1 MIQRIEFK
9 VGLFITIT
17 SLLIMASIG
26 YVAYKKGVFS
36 KVYTYTLSSKTGE
49 NLTEGM
55 PVAVWG
61 FTIGRVSSLELN
73 DQGTVLIRIKI
84 PERHI
89 RMIRAGSKFVLDKPL
104 IGSPRIIVKTT
115 DLNDL
120 PLSTEMIPE
129 LTESNDINEIIKRAQ
144 PIVDK
149 ADRIMANIT
158 QITANLADPA
168 GDVNRILRDAEAL
181 IARFSKRDSLLEM
194 AVGDPESVKS
204 VHEALKKLRDITG
217 KADGILQRVD
227 AMAGK
232 ADGILQ
238 RVDAMAGKTDEELY
252 GRDGVLPQFRNILR
266 DLLAKLAKIDATFDN
281 INKVSSEAA
290 DSTKDL
296 RALRNELDETVTAIG
311 NLADEIDRKIPF
323 KTRPEIKL
331 P

>member
-1 MIQRIEFK
+1 MTQRIEFK

-17 SLLIMASIG
+17 SFLIMASIG
-26 YVAYKKGVFS
+26 YVAYKKGMFS
-36 KVYTYTLSSKTGE
+36 KVYTYTLSSQTGE

-89 RMIRAGSKFVLDKPL
+89 RMIRADSKFILDKPL
-104 IGSPRIIVKTT
+104 IGSPRILVKTT
-115 DLNDL
+115 NLNGL
-120 PLSTEMIPE
+120 PLSPLTIPE

-144 PIVDK
+144 PIIDK
-149 ADRIMANIT
+149 ADRIMGNLEG
-158 QITANLADPA
+158 ITANLADPK
-168 GDVNRILRDAEAL
+168 GNVNRILRDAEAL
-181 IARFSKRDSLLEM
+181 VARFSKKDSLLEM

-204 VHEALKKLRDITG
+204 IHEALKKLRDITA

-227 AMAGK
+227 
-232 ADGILQ
+232 GILQ
-238 RVDAMAGKTDEELY
+238 RVDGMAGKTDEELY

-266 DLLAKLAKIDATFDN
+266 DLLTKLAKIDATFDN
-281 INKVSSEAA
+281 INKISTEAA

-296 RALRNELDETVTAIG
+296 KALRNELDETVTAIG
-311 NLADEIDRKIPF
+311 NLAGEIDRMIPF

>member
-9 VGLFITIT
+9 VGLFILIT

-26 YVAYKKGVFS
+26 YVAYRKGVFS
-36 KVYTYTLSSKTGE
+36 KVYTYTLSSQTGE

-73 DQGTVLIRIKI
+73 DKGVVLIRIKI

-89 RMIRAGSKFVLDKPL
+89 RMIRADSRFVLDKPL
-104 IGSPRIIVKTT
+104 IGSPRILVTTT
-115 DLNDL
+115 DLNGQ
-120 PLSTEMIPE
+120 PLSPLMIPE

-149 ADRIMANIT
+149 AALIMANIER
-158 QITANLADPA
+158 ITANLADPT
-168 GDVNRILRDAEAL
+168 GDVNRILRDAETL
-181 IARFSKRDSLLEM
+181 IARFSKKDSLLEI
-194 AVGDPESVKS
+194 AIGDPESVKS
-204 VHEALKKLRDITG
+204 VHDALRKLRDITA
-217 KADGILQRVD
+217 KADEIL
-227 AMAGK
+227 K
-232 ADGILQ
+232 

-252 GRDGVLPQFRNILR
+252 GRDGVLPQFRGILR

-281 INKVSSEAA
+281 LNKISAEAA

-296 RALRNELDETVTAIG
+296 KALRNELDETISAIG
-311 NLADEIDRKIPF
+311 DLAGEIDRMIPF

>member
-1 MIQRIEFK
+1 VQRIEFK

-26 YVAYKKGVFS
+26 YVAYKKGAFS

-55 PVAVWG
+55 PVTVWG
-61 FTIGRVSSLELN
+61 FMIGRVSSLELN

-89 RMIRAGSKFVLDKPL
+89 RMIRADSKFVLDKPL
-104 IGSPRIIVKTT
+104 IGMPRIVVTTTNLNGPPLSPR
-115 DLNDL
+115 
-120 PLSTEMIPE
+120 SIPE
-129 LTESNDINEIIKRAQ
+129 ITESNDINEIIKQAR
-144 PIVDK
+144 PIIGK
-149 ADRIMANIT
+149 ADLIMGNFA
-158 QITANLADPA
+158 QITANLADPE
-168 GDVNRILRDAEAL
+168 GDVNRILRDAEKL
-181 IARFSKRDSLLEM
+181 VARFSKKESILEM
-194 AVGDPESVKS
+194 AVGDPESIQS
-204 VHEALKKLRDITG
+204 IHEALKKLKDIT
-217 KADGILQRVD
+217 ARVDGILQRFD

-232 ADGILQ
+232 
-238 RVDAMAGKTDEELY
+238 MDEELY
-252 GRDGVLPQFRNILR
+252 SRDGVLPQVRNILR
-266 DLLAKLAKIDATFDN
+266 DLLTKLIKIDITFDN
-281 INKVSSEAA
+281 INKVSTEAV

-296 RALRNELDETVTAIG
+296 RALRKELDETVTAIG

>member
-89 RMIRAGSKFVLDKPL
+89 RMIRADSKFVLDKPL
-104 IGSPRIIVKTT
+104 IGSPRIIVKTV
-115 DLNDL
+115 DLNG
-120 PLSTEMIPE
+120 PLLSPETIPE
-129 LTESNDINEIIKRAQ
+129 MTESNDINEIIKRAQ

-149 ADRIMANIT
+149 ADRIMANIA
-158 QITANLADPA
+158 QITANLADPE
-168 GDVNRILRDAEAL
+168 GDINRILRDAEAL
-181 IARFSKRDSLLEM
+181 IARFSKKESLLDM
-194 AVGDPESVKS
+194 VVGDSESIKS
-204 VHEALKKLRDITG
+204 IHEALKKLRDITV
-217 KADGILQRVD
+217 KVDGILER
-227 AMAGK
+227 
-232 ADGILQ
+232 I
-238 RVDAMAGKTDEELY
+238 DAMAGKTDEELY

-266 DLLAKLAKIDATFDN
+266 DLMAKLAKIDATFDN

-296 RALRNELDETVTAIG
+296 RALRNQLDETVTAIG

>member
-1 MIQRIEFK
+1 MTLKIEFK

-17 SLLIMASIG
+17 SMLIMASIG
-26 YVAYKKGVFS
+26 YVAYKKGMFS
-36 KVYTYTLSSKTGE
+36 KVYTYTLSSQTGE

-89 RMIRAGSKFVLDKPL
+89 RMIRADSKFILDKPL
-104 IGSPRIIVKTT
+104 IGSPRILVKTT
-115 DLNDL
+115 NLNGL
-120 PLSTEMIPE
+120 PLSPLTIPE

-144 PIVDK
+144 PIIDK
-149 ADRIMANIT
+149 ADRIMGNLEG
-158 QITANLADPA
+158 ITANLADPK
-168 GDVNRILRDAEAL
+168 GNVNRILRDAEAL
-181 IARFSKRDSLLEM
+181 VARFSKKDSLLEM

-204 VHEALKKLRDITG
+204 IHEALKKLRDITA

-227 AMAGK
+227 
-232 ADGILQ
+232 GILQ
-238 RVDAMAGKTDEELY
+238 RVDGMAGKTDEELY

-266 DLLAKLAKIDATFDN
+266 DLLTKLAKIDATFDN
-281 INKVSSEAA
+281 INKISTEAA

-296 RALRNELDETVTAIG
+296 KALRNELDETVTAIG
-311 NLADEIDRKIPF
+311 NLAGEIDRMIPF

>member
-9 VGLFITIT
+9 VGLFILIT

-26 YVAYKKGVFS
+26 YVAYKKGAFS
-36 KVYTYTLSSKTGE
+36 KVYTYTLSSQTGE

-73 DQGTVLIRIKI
+73 DKGIVLIRIKI

-89 RMIRAGSKFVLDKPL
+89 RMIRADSKFVLDKPL
-104 IGSPRIIVKTT
+104 IGSPRILVKTS
-115 DLNDL
+115 DLNGL
-120 PLSTEMIPE
+120 PLSPQMIPE

-149 ADRIMANIT
+149 ADRIMANIE
-158 QITANLADPA
+158 QITANLANPA
-168 GDVNRILRDAEAL
+168 GDVNRILRDAETL
-181 IARFSKRDSLLEM
+181 IGRFSKKDSLLEI
-194 AVGDPESVKS
+194 AIGDPESIKS
-204 VHEALKKLRDITG
+204 IHDALRKVRDITS
-217 KADGILQRVD
+217 
-227 AMAGK
+227 K

-266 DLLAKLAKIDATFDN
+266 DLLAKLIKIDTTFDN
-281 INKVSSEAA
+281 VNKISSEAA

-296 RALRNELDETVTAIG
+296 KALRNELDETITAIG
-311 NLADEIDRKIPF
+311 NLAGEIDRMIPF
-323 KTRPEIKL
+323 KAKPEIKL

>member
-1 MIQRIEFK
+1 MAQRIEFK

-36 KVYTYTLSSKTGE
+36 KVHTYTLSSKTGE

-89 RMIRAGSKFVLDKPL
+89 RMIRAGSTFVLDKPL
-104 IGSPRIIVKTT
+104 IGSPRILVKTT
-115 DLNDL
+115 DLNGL
-120 PLSTEMIPE
+120 PLSPLTIPE

-144 PIVDK
+144 PIIDK
-149 ADRIMANIT
+149 ADRIMANIEG
-158 QITANLADPA
+158 ITANLADPK

-194 AVGDPESVKS
+194 AIGDPESVKS
-204 VHEALKKLRDITG
+204 IHEAIKKLRDITG

-232 ADGILQ
+232 
-238 RVDAMAGKTDEELY
+238 TDEEIY
-252 GRDGVLPQFRNILR
+252 GRDGVLPQVRSILR
-266 DLLAKLAKIDATFDN
+266 DLLAKLVKIDATFDN
-281 INKVSSEAA
+281 INTVSTEAA
-290 DSTKDL
+290 DSTRDL
-296 RALRNELDETVTAIG
+296 KALRNELDETVTAIG
-311 NLADEIDRKIPF
+311 NLANEIDRKIPF

>member
-26 YVAYKKGVFS
+26 YVAYKKGMFS
-36 KVYTYTLSSKTGE
+36 KVYTYTLSSQTGE

-89 RMIRAGSKFVLDKPL
+89 RMIRADSKFILDKPL
-104 IGSPRIIVKTT
+104 IGSPRILVKTT
-115 DLNDL
+115 NLNGL
-120 PLSTEMIPE
+120 PLSPLTIPV

-144 PIVDK
+144 PIIDK
-149 ADRIMANIT
+149 ADRIMANIEG
-158 QITANLADPA
+158 ITANLADPK

-181 IARFSKRDSLLEM
+181 IARFSKKDSLLEM

-204 VHEALKKLRDITG
+204 IHEAMKKLRDIT
-217 KADGILQRVD
+217 V
-227 AMAGK
+227 K

-252 GRDGVLPQFRNILR
+252 GRDGVLPQFRNILH

-311 NLADEIDRKIPF
+311 NLADEIDRMIPF

>member
-1 MIQRIEFK
+1 MVQRIEFK

-26 YVAYKKGVFS
+26 YVAYKKGAFS

-55 PVAVWG
+55 PVTVWG
-61 FTIGRVSSLELN
+61 FMIGRVSSLELN

-89 RMIRAGSKFVLDKPL
+89 RMIRADSKFVLDKPL
-104 IGSPRIIVKTT
+104 IGTPRIVVTTTNLNGPPLSPR
-115 DLNDL
+115 
-120 PLSTEMIPE
+120 SIPE
-129 LTESNDINEIIKRAQ
+129 ITESNDINEIIKQAR
-144 PIVDK
+144 PIIGK
-149 ADRIMANIT
+149 ADLIMGNFA
-158 QITANLADPA
+158 QITANLADPE
-168 GDVNRILRDAEAL
+168 GDVNRILRDAEKL
-181 IARFSKRDSLLEM
+181 VARFSKKESILEM
-194 AVGDPESVKS
+194 AVGDPESIQS
-204 VHEALKKLRDITG
+204 IHEALKKLKDIYSRV
-217 KADGILQRVD
+217 DGILQRFD

-232 ADGILQ
+232 
-238 RVDAMAGKTDEELY
+238 MDEELY
-252 GRDGVLPQFRNILR
+252 SRDGVLPQVRNILH
-266 DLLAKLAKIDATFDN
+266 DLLAKLAKIDITFDN
-281 INKVSSEAA
+281 INKVSSEAV

-296 RALRNELDETVTAIG
+296 RALRNELDETITAIG